1 MSVVK
6 RLQRLFTQNL
16 LLKIV
21 SLIIAFLLWGFLML
35 EKKSEIALSIPIRVE
50 NIPAAT
56 VITEPPP
63 GDLRV
68 VVRGR
73 RTQLGSISDRVLPYV
88 VDLRGAKSGVST
100 FDVIAAKINLP
111 RGLQIV
117 NISPAQFD
125 VRLAPVQERKLPVMP
140 RFRGT
145 LPPGYKLVSYRVEP
159 EIIDIAAARDEVK
172 DLAIIETEPIDL
184 SVVRGDLQV
193 TADLALNDLHILD
206 LTTHAVEVTLSI
218 EQQLEERA
226 IAGIAVTPP
235 PGRRFAGR
243 KSVNVVVTGPA
254 ELVRALK
261 PASFEATVDTPPA
274 GQRSRL
280 AVRIDAP
287 ERVNVIRI
295 SPATLEVLP

>member
-16 LLKIV
+16 LLKVV

-50 NIPAAT
+50 NIPADT
-56 VITEPPP
+56 VITEAPPD
-63 GDLRV
+63 DLRV

-88 VDLRGAKSGVST
+88 IDLKGAKRGVST

-145 LPPGYKLVSYRVEP
+145 LPPGFKLVAYKVEP
-159 EIIDIAAARDEVK
+159 EIIDISAARDEVK
-172 DLAIIETEPIDL
+172 DLAMLETEPIDL
-184 SVVRGDLQV
+184 SVARGDLQI

-206 LTTHAVEVTLSI
+206 ITTHSVEVSLSVE
-218 EQQLEERA
+218 EQFEERTLT
-226 IAGIAVTPP
+226 GVAVAPP
-235 PGRRFAGR
+235 AGRRFAGR
-243 KSVNVVVTGPA
+243 KTVTVVVSGPSA
-254 ELVRALK
+254 VVRTMKADGLT
-261 PASFEATVDTPPA
+261 ATVDTPPA
-274 GQRSRL
+274 GRRSRS

-287 ERVNVIRI
+287 PRVNVMRI